1 MKQCAVLHT
10 LGVWVAVCL
19 GTSAAHAALVSIS
32 FDLQPVQFNGNTVG
46 VASAVP
52 TGEPLNPNG
61 LKLPGQTG
69 AWNSLAV
76 GNGQLSLQFSQPVS
90 VTVDDLTFTFNTNAS
105 NQPLQSGSNGGD
117 YETVNASG
125 NNDLRS
131 HVIFQR
137 AGSTTHTPRA
147 WELTGLAPTK
157 TYDLILFGQSS
168 ANNPAAF
175 SVTGHDAGNGTSNP
189 VTLDADGDGNFQG
202 VAPTPSG
209 VIAGFFDT
217 PSGSAF
223 AAWSG
228 LQILEIPEPASA
240 SLLLGAAAL
249 VLKRR
254 RA

>member
-1 MKQCAVLHT
+1 MKQYAALYT

-32 FDLQPVQFNGNTVG
+32 FDLQPVPFNGNTVG
-46 VASAVP
+46 VTSPVP
-52 TGEPLNPNG
+52 TGEPFNPNG
-61 LKLPGQTG
+61 LQFPGQAG
-69 AWNSLAV
+69 PWNSLVV

-90 VTVDDLTFTFNTNAS
+90 VTVEGLTFTFNTNAS
-105 NQPLQSGSNGGD
+105 NQPLQSGASGGD
-117 YETVNASG
+117 YETVNAGG
-125 NNDLRS
+125 NNNLRS
-131 HVIFQR
+131 NILFQR
-137 AGSTTHTPRA
+137 ASSATHTPRA
-147 WELTGLAPTK
+147 WELTGLDPTK
-157 TYDLILFGQSS
+157 TYDLILFGQAN

-175 SVTGHDAGNGTSNP
+175 SVTGHDAGNGISNP

-217 PSGSAF
+217 PASSAF

-228 LQILEIPEPASA
+228 LQLLEIPEPASA
-240 SLLLGAAAL
+240 SFLLGAAAL
-249 VLKRR
+249 VLQRR